1 MNESYV
7 MLVMLLSCITSGGQF
22 IREIKAK
29 SSASVYLARQ
39 KTPVEGMHI
48 FVIRGTL
55 AQVEEA
61 VRLIS
66 KKTGSHVSIHVAH
79 AFYSLDGS
87 GGD

>member
-1 MNESYV
+1 
-7 MLVMLLSCITSGGQF
+7 MLVMLQSCITSGGQF

-29 SSASVYLARQ
+29 SSASVYLARE
-39 KTPVEGMHI
+39 KTPVEGMNI

-66 KKTGSHVSIHVAH
+66 QKTGSQVSIHVSH
-79 AFYSLDGS
+79 AFNSLDGGGG